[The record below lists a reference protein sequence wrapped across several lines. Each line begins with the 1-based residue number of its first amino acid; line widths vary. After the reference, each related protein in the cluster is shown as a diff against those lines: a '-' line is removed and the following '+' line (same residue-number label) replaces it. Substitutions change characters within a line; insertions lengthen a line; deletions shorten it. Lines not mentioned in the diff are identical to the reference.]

1 MILKLVE
8 KNKNYKNYKNYLNK
22 NIYIYIFF
30 IIFNNNIIF

>member
-22 NIYIYIFF
+22 NIYIYIFYNIK
-30 IIFNNNIIF
+30 III